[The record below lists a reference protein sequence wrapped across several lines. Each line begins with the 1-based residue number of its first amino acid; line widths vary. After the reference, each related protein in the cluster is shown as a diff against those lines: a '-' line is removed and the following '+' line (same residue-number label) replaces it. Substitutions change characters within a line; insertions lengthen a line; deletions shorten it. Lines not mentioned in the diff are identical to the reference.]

1 MVKLPSAPSWAALV
15 AVALPFLFAPNTS
28 PTSTFFSQA
37 FCFAGFGLWLAL
49 IVYRHPNTIDAG
61 PSSPATRLALG
72 MWGLLIL
79 TQLSPTTPTPLGQRI
94 IPMVT
99 LALAG
104 LLTWGTARTVRLG
117 FEEVLAAPLMRALM
131 IAALGSVVIG
141 LVQVF
146 MPSWADGHVVAYP
159 TTPGRAIGN
168 VRQPNQ
174 LSTLLL
180 WGSVATLWWGVVQRW
195 SSQRIAALL
204 LTVFSVVLTASRT
217 GTVGVI
223 MLSLWGLVDRRWP
236 RTVRWL
242 LIAALPMYVLG
253 WWGMEHWAAMS
264 GDAFYGN
271 DQVNKTL
278 HGDPSSSRGKIW
290 SNTLAMIAAHPWTGT
305 GAGAFNFVWTMTPFP
320 DRPVAFFD
328 HSHNLPLQLAA
339 EFGIPMAL
347 LILGLL
353 GGALWKARSA
363 LSHSDDSLARSART
377 ALFMLVLV
385 GVHSM
390 LEYPLWYVYFLLPM
404 AVMLGWLTGLAEVT
418 PLHHRPRKTTGSA
431 ASGASAAPM
440 TLPSRRTPW
449 VLGGGGLV
457 ALVGTLWASHSYHTV
472 VIIFEPSMAIGRVA
486 PLQERI
492 EQGQRSWLFGQHADY
507 ADVTMADQPEE
518 VFDAFERP
526 LFHLIDTRLMIAY
539 AQAWAG
545 RGELDK
551 ARHMAARLREFHNPA
566 SAEFFEPC
574 LPTAAASDPAALP
587 FQCQADPKLRAQD
600 LLVSAQTRAASR
612 PVP

>member
-1 MVKLPSAPSWAALV
+1 MAHRYPEA
-15 AVALPFLFAPNTS
+15 
-28 PTSTFFSQA
+28 
-37 FCFAGFGLWLAL
+37 
-49 IVYRHPNTIDAG
+49 IDTG
-61 PSSPATRLALG
+61 PSGSSTRLALL
-72 MWGLLIL
+72 MWGVLIL
-79 TQLSPTTPTPLGQRI
+79 AQLSPTTPTPWGQRI
-94 IPMVT
+94 VPTAT
-99 LALAG
+99 LLLAG

-117 FEEVLAAPLMRALM
+117 FEELLAAPLMRALM
-131 IAALGSVVIG
+131 IAALGSVIVG

-146 MPSWADGHVVAYP
+146 MPSWADGNIVAYP

-180 WGSVATLWWGVVQRW
+180 WGSVALLWWGVVQRW
-195 SSQRIAALL
+195 ASGWIAALL
-204 LTVFSVVLTASRT
+204 VLTLFSVVLTASRT
-217 GTVGVI
+217 GTVGVV
-223 MLSLWGLVDRRWP
+223 MLSLWGLIDRRWP

-242 LIAALPMYVLG
+242 LIAALPIYLLG
-253 WWGMEHWAAMS
+253 WWGMEHWAAIS

-290 SNTLAMIAAHPWTGT
+290 SNTLAMIAAHPWAGT

-347 LILGLL
+347 LILGLF
-353 GGALWKARSA
+353 GGALWQARSA
-363 LSHSDDSLARSART
+363 LFHSDDTIVRSART
-377 ALFMLVLV
+377 ALFMLALV

-390 LEYPLWYVYFLLPM
+390 LEYPLWYIYFLLPM
-404 AVMLGWLTGLAEVT
+404 AVMLGWLTGLADLKTLNVSRSTPKATVT
-418 PLHHRPRKTTGSA
+418 TSRKTWILQ
-431 ASGASAAPM
+431 GAGA
-440 TLPSRRTPW
+440 L
-449 VLGGGGLV
+449 
-457 ALVGTLWASHSYHTV
+457 ALVGTLWATYAYHAV
-472 VIIFEPSMAIGRVA
+472 VIIFEPSLAIGRVA

-492 EQGQRSWLFGQHADY
+492 EQGQHSWLFGQHADY

-518 VFDAFERP
+518 VFASFERP
-526 LFHLIDTRLMIAY
+526 LFHLIDTRLMMAY

-545 RGELDK
+545 RGERDK
-551 ARHMAARLREFHNPA
+551 ARHIAARLKEFHNPA
-566 SAEFFEPC
+566 STEFFAPC
-574 LPTAAASDPAALP
+574 LQAPEPASGPRP
-587 FQCQADPKLRAQD
+587 FQCDPDPGLRAQD
-600 LLVSAQTRAASR
+600 LLVQAASR

>member
-1 MVKLPSAPSWAALV
+1 M
-15 AVALPFLFAPNTS
+15 
-28 PTSTFFSQA
+28 
-37 FCFAGFGLWLAL
+37 
-49 IVYRHPNTIDAG
+49 
-61 PSSPATRLALG
+61 
-72 MWGLLIL
+72 
-79 TQLSPTTPTPLGQRI
+79 
-94 IPMVT
+94 
-99 LALAG
+99 
-104 LLTWGTARTVRLG
+104 
-117 FEEVLAAPLMRALM
+117 LAAPLMLALLM
-131 IAALGSVVIG
+131 AALGSVIVG
-141 LVQVF
+141 LIQVF
-146 MPSWADGHVVAYP
+146 APSWADGTFIAYP

-180 WGSVATLWWGVVQRW
+180 WGSVALLWWGVMRRW
-195 SSQRIAALL
+195 ASGWIGALL
-204 LTVFSVVLTASRT
+204 VLMLFSVVLTASRT

-223 MLSLWGLVDRRWP
+223 MLSLWGLIDRRWP
-236 RTVRWL
+236 RSVRWL
-242 LIAALPMYVLG
+242 LIAALPIYLLG
-253 WWGMEHWAAMS
+253 WWGMEHWAAIS

-320 DRPVAFFD
+320 DRPIAFFD

-339 EFGIPMAL
+339 EFGVPMAV

-353 GGALWKARSA
+353 VGALWQARSA
-363 LSHSDDSLARSART
+363 LMHSDDAIARSART

-390 LEYPLWYVYFLLPM
+390 LEYPLWYAYFLLPM
-404 AVMLGWLTGLAEVT
+404 AVMLGWLTGLAEVET
-418 PLHHRPRKTTGSA
+418 LAAQAPNPALSKRRHTHPRWLTA
-431 ASGASAAPM
+431 A
-440 TLPSRRTPW
+440 
-449 VLGGGGLV
+449 GGL
-457 ALVGTLWASHSYHTV
+457 ALAGTVWAVGSYYTV
-472 VIIFEPSMAIGRVA
+472 VIIFEPSLAIGRVA

-492 EQGQRSWLFGQHADY
+492 EQGQRSLLFGQHADY
-507 ADVTMADQPEE
+507 ADATMADQPEE
-518 VFDAFERP
+518 VLASFERP

-551 ARHMAARLREFHNPA
+551 ARHIAARLKEFHNPA
-566 SAEFFEPC
+566 SSEFLAPC
-574 LPTAAASDPAALP
+574 LPPLEVAEAAEIAETIASAPRP
-587 FQCQADPKLRAQD
+587 FQCEADPKLRAQD
-600 LLVSAQTRAASR
+600 LLVQSVSR